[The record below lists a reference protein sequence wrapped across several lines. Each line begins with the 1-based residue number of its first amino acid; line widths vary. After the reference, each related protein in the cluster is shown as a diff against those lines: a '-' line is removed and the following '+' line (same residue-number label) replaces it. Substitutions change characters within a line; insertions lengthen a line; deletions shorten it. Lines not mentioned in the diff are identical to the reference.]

1 MPHPFRIVRG
11 VLLGWVC
18 PVCDEPGLVPCE
30 RCRAEMRA
38 APSLPTP
45 ALLDHCLALL
55 AYEGAARELVA
66 RVKFRNQRAAIGW
79 LADGMAALLDEA
91 LAAPIA
97 LVTWAP
103 ATPSHTRRR
112 GFDHGELLA
121 RAVGRRLGIEC
132 GRALV
137 RAAGPALTG
146 RAAAER
152 RSTGVALDT
161 CRGLSGGCLVVD
173 DVVTTGTTMTS
184 AADALRRAGATSV
197 VGLAAA
203 RTPRP
208 AAGTTR

>member
-1 MPHPFRIVRG
+1 M
-11 VLLGWVC
+11 LLGWVC

-45 ALLDHCLALL
+45 PLLDHCLALL

-66 RVKFRNQRAAIGW
+66 RVKFRNQRAAINW
-79 LADGMAALLDEA
+79 LADGMAGLLDDS
-91 LAAPIA
+91 LAAQLE

-103 ATPSHTRRR
+103 ATPLHARRR

-121 RAVGRRLGIEC
+121 RAVARRLRIDC
-132 GRALV
+132 ARVLA

-146 RAAAER
+146 RAAADR
-152 RSTGVALDT
+152 RSTGVALT
-161 CRGLSGGCLVVD
+161 ARRCPTSPCLVVD
-173 DVVTTGTTMTS
+173 DVVTTGTTMSS
-184 AADALRRAGATSV
+184 AAAALRAAGVTSV

-208 AAGTTR
+208 AAGPVR